1 MSLYKRDGS
10 PFWVS
15 ELQVNGQRYRR
26 STKTTSKREAAVFEA
41 RWRLQLLA
49 GNPPEHPAPP
59 QKPQVRIPTLG
70 EAVQAYYRE
79 VLEPR
84 QHRARSGEATRCTL
98 SLLPKHFGPEI
109 TLDQLSSLLISE
121 WRAAMLANGLKPASV
136 NRQRQSTLL

>member
-1 MSLYKRDGS
+1 NCEGFCEETDVSLYKRDGS

-59 QKPQVRIPTLG
+59 QEPQVRIPTLG

-79 VLEPR
+79 VLEPH
-84 QHRARSGEATRCTL
+84 QHRWRSDQATR
-98 SLLPKHFGPEI
+98 
-109 TLDQLSSLLISE
+109 
-121 WRAAMLANGLKPASV
+121 
-136 NRQRQSTLL
+136 